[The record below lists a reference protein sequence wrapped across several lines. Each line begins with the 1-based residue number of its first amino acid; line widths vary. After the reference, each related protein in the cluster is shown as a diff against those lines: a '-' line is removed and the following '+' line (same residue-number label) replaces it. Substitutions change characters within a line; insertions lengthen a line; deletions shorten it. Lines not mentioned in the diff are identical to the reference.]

1 MTKLDRQ
8 IVATMTRLV
17 GWLVQG
23 NVAAIEEY
31 TKGRRLSADLLQQA
45 VSDYERKLVMPP
57 HIADVL
63 DAIEVGAAQPRA
75 WSVRVDLWTE
85 EEGRSDLTLEC
96 TRTDGGGDLLP
107 AEIDNLHVS

>member
-1 MTKLDRQ
+1 
-8 IVATMTRLV
+8 MTRLV

-63 DAIEVGAAQPRA
+63 DAIEVRRRAAQGLVCARGPM
-75 WSVRVDLWTE
+75 D
-85 EEGRSDLTLEC
+85 
-96 TRTDGGGDLLP
+96 
-107 AEIDNLHVS
+107 